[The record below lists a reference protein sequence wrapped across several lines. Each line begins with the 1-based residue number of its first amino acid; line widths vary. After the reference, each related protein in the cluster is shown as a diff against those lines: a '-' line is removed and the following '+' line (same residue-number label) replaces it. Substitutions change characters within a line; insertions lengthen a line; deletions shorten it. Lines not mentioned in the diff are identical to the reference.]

1 MSSSESRSA
10 IWGEFLRVLFAHGF
24 EGSATGTKPT
34 YMREAL
40 GWDVTAPLMSELG
53 WSIES
58 QTEVLLR
65 HIDSGEFDLI
75 AGSSMGGLA
84 AANASSLRKDADFRL
99 FLIAPAFGL
108 AEHWDGME
116 ESGRRAWQLTDQ
128 RRYKGFELD
137 IVLPWEFME
146 AADRMSWPVPAHF
159 TSIMH
164 GKYDEIVPIS
174 CSRKVAEKNDLVE
187 LYEVDDNHRMKE
199 TLGLIPEV
207 VERLMAR

>member
-1 MSSSESRSA
+1 
-10 IWGEFLRVLFAHGF
+10 
-24 EGSATGTKPT
+24 
-34 YMREAL
+34 MREAL

-108 AEHWDGME
+108 AEHL
-116 ESGRRAWQLTDQ
+116 S
-128 RRYKGFELD
+128 
-137 IVLPWEFME
+137 
-146 AADRMSWPVPAHF
+146 
-159 TSIMH
+159 
-164 GKYDEIVPIS
+164 
-174 CSRKVAEKNDLVE
+174 
-187 LYEVDDNHRMKE
+187 
-199 TLGLIPEV
+199 LIHI
-207 VERLMAR
+207 